1 PEEAGEAAGE
11 AATGEAATGETAGGE
26 ATGDA
31 TGWRSEGAFRLIRDE
46 LTIEQGVL
54 TAGPPERP
62 FSVAGSLAV
71 DLGAEPHF
79 AARLTARQIDL
90 DRSLGRGP
98 SEPVD
103 VATAATSLVGSLSN
117 AFLPPIPGSVAFS
130 VPAIVAGGAVIQGVE
145 FEARSTI

>member
-1 PEEAGEAAGE
+1 LTEGEAPAEAGEAAGE
-11 AATGEAATGETAGGE
+11 AATGEAAAGGE

-79 AARLTARQIDL
+79 AARLTARQIDR
-90 DRSLGRGP
+90 DRSLGSGP

-103 VATAATSLVGSLSN
+103 VATAATSLVGSLRN
-117 AFLPPIPGSVAFS
+117 ACLP
-130 VPAIVAGGAVIQGVE
+130 
-145 FEARSTI
+145 